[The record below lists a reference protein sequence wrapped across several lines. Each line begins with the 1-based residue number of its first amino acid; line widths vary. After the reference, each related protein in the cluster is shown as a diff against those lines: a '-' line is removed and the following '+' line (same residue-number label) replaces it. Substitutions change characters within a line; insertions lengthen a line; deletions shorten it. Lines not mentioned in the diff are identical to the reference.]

1 MKKFFSF
8 VAAVLFAG
16 SMMAADLLTID
27 FTQGQGNWTIDNV
40 TLPEGTEFIWAQS
53 AQYGMK
59 ATAYFESANH
69 ASESWL
75 VSPAVDLTAVDSA
88 TLKFSHARRYGDL
101 SQLSVKA
108 SSDGQNWVDLAVSAW
123 PDGSNW
129 NYIDATADLAAYSG
143 MNVKV
148 AFVYTSSATAAAT
161 WEVKT
166 VAISEGGTPAPPV
179 EDADVVFTSTEFNG
193 KGTSGSG
200 SEVTATKNGVTFTCN
215 KAYGDQYGVRC
226 YKNSNVTI
234 TSTEQPI
241 GKIVFEFATVSGT
254 YYNGGLND
262 EIVVNA
268 MSWSAEGLSSQARM
282 NKVSIYFGEYDT
294 IVPPVVS
301 LDTIT
306 VAEALEIG
314 QALEDGAMTEKQ
326 YVIAGYSSSIE
337 TKFDAQ
343 YGNETFWMADSE
355 TSEAA
360 SNADSAFYVYR
371 GTVTPAEEMGL
382 HAKIYVTSVIMKYMK
397 SGVAVIETNGKVNVN
412 VVEKGVIEAP
422 DTITVAKALEIGG
435 QLAAGTVSAKEY
447 VIKGYVSSIQEYFSE
462 QYKNETF
469 WITDTKG
476 ERTSDKTKA
485 FEVYRGKP
493 NTGAEIGME
502 AYIQIQCKIK
512 NYNGTIENDGMNLT
526 FEVLEQGLP
535 VVVDTVT
542 VAEAMEIGNALAD
555 NAYTDNPY
563 VVIGYVTKAYEPAE
577 GKTTQNFY
585 MADDPNDRGEFYAYN
600 ASPDSTIHD
609 GDYVQLFGKIQK
621 YVGSKTTIELSYGTA
636 THIEAPVPPV
646 LDPITVAEALD
657 IAKALTPDPKKAVST
672 DEKYAVKG
680 YVTKIKSA
688 DDKTYYMA
696 DEMGVYAEFMAYKCS
711 SIDSEV
717 AEGDL
722 VIVTGKIMSYNGETY
737 YNYEI
742 SGGTLVHAE
751 PQGIESVTLTE
762 KVQKIMMN
770 GAMYIIRNGKMYNVQ
785 GAQVR

>member
-1 MKKFFSF
+1 MAL
-8 VAAVLFAG
+8 VAAVALNAATQVTFDFSDASAYGYANPAAG
-16 SMMAADLLTID
+16 A
-27 FTQGQGNWTIDNV
+27 FTQVPTGAVLTKDGVTI
-40 TLPEGTEFIWAQS
+40 TIA
-53 AQYGMK
+53 
-59 ATAYFESANH
+59 FESGNGFRFFAHSTTGVIN
-69 ASESWL
+69 L
-75 VSPAVDLTAVDSA
+75 RGYNSA
-88 TLKFSHARRYGDL
+88 AYTIAAPQGK
-101 SQLSVKA
+101 K
-108 SSDGQNWVDLAVSAW
+108 LAAIAA
-123 PDGSNW
+123 DGSN
-129 NYIDATADLAAYSG
+129 L
-143 MNVKV
+143 
-148 AFVYTSSATAAAT
+148 
-161 WEVKT
+161 
-166 VAISEGGTPAPPV
+166 
-179 EDADVVFTSTEFNG
+179 TSTYLSGGMTGADWSSETGVESLTTNVIKSTVQFNSMVVTLIEDGEVPPTHENIKVDVAGAIAAGMALDSAKTSTDVYDVTGFVVDAQAFSKEHGNQIWFMADDAANTGEQVFEAYACTVSENNTLMQVLNGDKVTLTG
-193 KGTSGSG
+193 KITKYYDKTNKKFII
-200 SEVTATKNGVTFTCN
+200 EIKNGT
-215 KAYGDQYGVRC
+215 A
-226 YKNSNVTI
+226 
-234 TSTEQPI
+234 
-241 GKIVFEFATVSGT
+241 VFISK
-254 YYNGGLND
+254 
-262 EIVVNA
+262 
-268 MSWSAEGLSSQARM
+268 AEGDH
-282 NKVSIYFGEYDT
+282 SIAADT
-294 IVPPVVS
+294 VPSGDTTLVP

-306 VAEALEIG
+306 VAKALEIG
-314 QALEDGAMTEKQ
+314 QALAEGAQTEKQ

-382 HAKIYVTSVIMKYMK
+382 HAKIYVTSVIKKYMK
-397 SGVAVIETNGKVNVN
+397 SGVAIIETNGKVNVN
-412 VVEKGVIEAP
+412 VVKKGVIETP
-422 DTITVAKALEIGG
+422 DTITVVKALEIGG
-435 QLAAGTVSAKEY
+435 QLAAGAVSAKEY

-485 FEVYRGKP
+485 FEVYRDKP

-512 NYNGTIENDGMNLT
+512 NYNGTIENDGTNLT